1 MKTAVSEHPVL
12 RGRALLDAKQFEEA
26 RAVIAT
32 PAKAHAAHEA
42 RVASFF
48 SDKPPGKLLDLD
60 VFSGQGWPELCA
72 FLGKPVR
79 DEPFPYLN
87 RGASDDGE

>member
-1 MKTAVSEHPVL
+1 MNTAMSEHPVL
-12 RGRALLDAKQFEEA
+12 RARALLDTKQFGEA

-32 PAKAHAAHEA
+32 SEAHAAHEA

-48 SDKPPGKLLDLD
+48 NDKPPGKLLDLD
-60 VFSGQGWPELCA
+60 DFSGQGWPEWCA
-72 FLGKPVR
+72 FLGGPVR
-79 DEPFPYLN
+79 DEPFPDLN